1 MVTSACFYSSL
12 SDASSH
18 TLSPFSNN
26 IIIASKILSYSSLAI
41 RCFFQNLSLVH
52 HQLNLHFGILK
63 LYIKVEIV
71 IFRTPAGSVQFSHSV
86 VSDSLQP
93 GVDCS
98 MPGFPVHHQLPEHT
112 QTHIYQV
119 SDGIQPSHSLLSPF
133 PPSFNL
139 SQHPGLFQGVSSLH
153 QVAKVLE
160 LQHQSFQ

>member
-1 MVTSACFYSSL
+1 
-12 SDASSH
+12 
-18 TLSPFSNN
+18 
-26 IIIASKILSYSSLAI
+26 
-41 RCFFQNLSLVH
+41 
-52 HQLNLHFGILK
+52 
-63 LYIKVEIV
+63 
-71 IFRTPAGSVQFSHSV
+71 
-86 VSDSLQP
+86 
-93 GVDCS
+93 